1 MSAHRAP
8 ERHRLVKVFIT
19 VDTEIW
25 PDAASWPH
33 TPLGRDQAC
42 AKETSWYFYG
52 GAGSAARGLP
62 YQLATLSAAGL
73 KATYFVDPLFSFA
86 LGLKPLAEVIALI
99 REHGQE
105 VGLHLHPEWLTDPR
119 CPPLPAFAGP
129 QLHAYRQADQETLIR
144 VGRDRLVEAGA
155 APPSAFRAG
164 NWGASLDTLRALKR
178 CGIPYDSSLNARF
191 ASSFTEIDGATRD
204 GTTQPVEIEGV
215 WEFPVTQFIDRQPD
229 RLRPLHVCAASL
241 SEFRAVLEHAAA
253 HGWFAVV
260 IVLHSFE
267 FVRIDRLAA
276 GKDAASQKL
285 LAGRFER
292 LCDYLTSH
300 ADRFETCHF
309 ADIDRT
315 GLSAATQAPL
325 LASSRPRTAWRQLE
339 QLVSRIY

>member
-1 MSAHRAP
+1 M
-8 ERHRLVKVFIT
+8 VKVFIT

-25 PDAASWPH
+25 PDATAWPR
-33 TPLGRDQAC
+33 TPLDRDQAC

-62 YQLATLSAAGL
+62 YQLATLAAAGL

-86 LGLKPLAEVIALI
+86 LGLAPLADVVALI
-99 REHGQE
+99 RQNGQE

-129 QLHAYRQADQETLIR
+129 QLHAYSETDQQTLIR
-144 VGRDRLVEAGA
+144 VARDRLTEAGA

-164 NWGASLDTLRALKR
+164 NWGANLATLRALKR
-178 CGIPYDSSLNARF
+178 SGIAYDTSLNARF
-191 ASSFTEIDGATRD
+191 GSSFVDIDSATRD
-204 GTTQPVEIEGV
+204 GYTQPVEIEGV
-215 WEFPVTQFIDRQPD
+215 WEFPVTQFIDRRPD
-229 RLRPLHVCAASL
+229 RRRPLHVCAASL
-241 SEFRAVLEHAAA
+241 GEFCAVLEHAAA
-253 HGWFAVV
+253 NHWFAVV

-292 LCDYLTSH
+292 LCDYLSAH
-300 ADRFETCHF
+300 GDRFETCHF
-309 ADIDRT
+309 ADLDRA
-315 GLSAATQAPL
+315 GLAAAAQVPL
-325 LASSRPRTAWRQLE
+325 LASSRGRTAWRQLE